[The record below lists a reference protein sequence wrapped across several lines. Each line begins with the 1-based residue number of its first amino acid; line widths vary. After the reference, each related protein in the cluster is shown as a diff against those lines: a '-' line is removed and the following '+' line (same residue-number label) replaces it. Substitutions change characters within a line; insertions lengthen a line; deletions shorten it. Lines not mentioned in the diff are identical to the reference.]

1 MYAGQIVEVCDAG
14 RLHEARHPYTKGLLA
29 ALPELGNRRIELPQ
43 LRRDPEWLID
53 LPAAAGAAS

>member
-14 RLHEARHPYTKGLLA
+14 RLDEARHPYTRGLLA
-29 ALPELGNRRIELPQ
+29 ALPELGRRRAELPQ

-53 LPAAAGAAS
+53 LPAAVGAAA